1 MHARCRL
8 NSCRNGYV
16 VTIAKTSLSPVTR
29 VYSSRQQTDNGDA
42 GYDPSSWRE
51 GGDVHTDV
59 SVLVVDDDDF
69 VRSTLLRQLAALG
82 VARSTG
88 AASGEQAR
96 ELLAQAAYDV
106 VITDL
111 QMPGEDGLQLLR
123 SVAENQPDTAVIL
136 ISGVD
141 SRLLRA
147 ADDVARLRGIHVLG
161 SLTKPVSTIDL
172 RTLLGSLGAPKA
184 ERPVAISPLPI
195 DAARLRRALESDQIT
210 IALQPQAL
218 IKDGRI
224 CGAEAL
230 ARWTDPEF
238 GPIPA
243 QDFVE
248 LAERSGLIGLLTERV
263 VKQSFDIAAHWAQI
277 GLPVRLSINLS
288 PGTLD
293 ALDAP
298 EMLLSQAHAAGVSP
312 DQITLEVTERGI
324 SGDATDILE
333 VLARLRLLGFRLALD
348 DFGTGFS
355 SLERLNRMPFTE
367 LKLDR
372 SFVIMAPT
380 DAKARSILHSS
391 LVLARDLGL
400 FTVAEGVETAEQL
413 ALLRDLGC
421 DAIQGYWLSP
431 AMPPAALPAWASP
444 RMDSG
449 LATRK

>member
-1 MHARCRL
+1 VLADL
-8 NSCRNGYV
+8 
-16 VTIAKTSLSPVTR
+16 
-29 VYSSRQQTDNGDA
+29 
-42 GYDPSSWRE
+42 
-51 GGDVHTDV
+51 

-69 VRSTLLRQLAALG
+69 VRSMLLRQLSTLG
-82 VARSTG
+82 LSQVHGAGSGAEAR
-88 AASGEQAR
+88 Q
-96 ELLAQAAYDV
+96 LLAQKSFDA

-123 SVAENQPDTAVIL
+123 SVSENQPDAAVIL

-141 SRLLRA
+141 PRLLRA

-161 SLTKPVSTIDL
+161 SLVKPVSTIDL
-172 RTLLGSLGAPKA
+172 RTLLESVGGPAPARPAPHAAPLPVDA
-184 ERPVAISPLPI
+184 ERLRTAL
-195 DAARLRRALESDQIT
+195 DAGQIV

-230 ARWTDPEF
+230 ARWTDPEL
-238 GPIPA
+238 GPIPT
-243 QDFVE
+243 QSFIE
-248 LAERSGLIGLLTERV
+248 LAEQCGLIEPLTDSIVRQAFAV
-263 VKQSFDIAAHWAQI
+263 AAHWARI
-277 GLPVRLSINLS
+277 GLPVRLSVNLS

-293 ALDAP
+293 ALDIP
-298 EMLLSQAHAAGVSP
+298 EKLLSQARGAGVSP
-312 DQITLEVTERGI
+312 DQITLEVTERGV

-421 DAIQGYWLSP
+421 DAIQGFWLSP
-431 AMPPAALPAWASP
+431 AMPPDALPTWASP

>member
-1 MHARCRL
+1 ML
-8 NSCRNGYV
+8 
-16 VTIAKTSLSPVTR
+16 T
-29 VYSSRQQTDNGDA
+29 
-42 GYDPSSWRE
+42 E
-51 GGDVHTDV
+51 V

-69 VRSTLLRQLAALG
+69 VRSTLLRQLATLG
-82 VARSTG
+82 IARSAG
-88 AASGEQAR
+88 AASGAQAR
-96 ELLAQAAYDV
+96 QLLAQATYDV

-123 SVAENQPDTAVIL
+123 SVAENQPNAAVIL

-141 SRLLRA
+141 PRLLRA

-172 RTLLGSLGAPKA
+172 RTLLDAVGNTATPAPGAAPIA
-184 ERPVAISPLPI
+184 LMPI
-195 DAARLRRALESDQIT
+195 DASRLRSALESDLIT

-230 ARWTDPEF
+230 ARWTDPEL
-238 GPIPA
+238 GSIPA

-248 LAERSGLIGLLTERV
+248 VAEQSGLIEALTDSIVR
-263 VKQSFDIAAHWAQI
+263 QSFAVAAHWAHI
-277 GLPVRLSINLS
+277 GLPVRLSVNLS
-288 PGTLD
+288 PDTLGV
-293 ALDAP
+293 LDAP
-298 EMLLSQAHAAGVSP
+298 ERLLAQARQAGVSP

-380 DAKARSILHSS
+380 DTKARSILHSS

-431 AMPPAALPAWASP
+431 AMPPSALPVWASP

-449 LATRK
+449 LATRR

>member
-1 MHARCRL
+1 MHA
-8 NSCRNGYV
+8 
-16 VTIAKTSLSPVTR
+16 
-29 VYSSRQQTDNGDA
+29 
-42 GYDPSSWRE
+42 
-51 GGDVHTDV
+51 DV

-69 VRSTLLRQLAALG
+69 VRSTLLRQLATLG
-82 VARSTG
+82 VARSAG

-96 ELLAQAAYDV
+96 ALLAQATYDI

-123 SVAENQPDTAVIL
+123 SVAENQPQAAVIL

-141 SRLLRA
+141 PRLLRA

-172 RTLLGSLGAPKA
+172 RTLIDGIDTPRATKPAS
-184 ERPVAISPLPI
+184 AIIAPLPI
-195 DAARLRRALESDQIT
+195 DAERLRKALEDNQIT

-238 GPIPA
+238 GPIPT
-243 QDFVE
+243 QDFIE
-248 LAERSGLIGLLTERV
+248 LAEQSDLIELLTDSV
-263 VKQSFDIAAHWAQI
+263 VKQSFAIAADWAQI

-288 PGTLD
+288 PATLY

-298 EMLLSQAHAAGVSP
+298 EKLLSQAHAAGVSP

-431 AMPPAALPAWASP
+431 AMPPSALPAWASP
-444 RMDSG
+444 RIDSG